1 MKNIPVCILCGG
13 TGTRMKEET
22 EFRPKPMVP
31 VGGQP
36 MVMHIMRY
44 YAHFGFRKFI
54 LALGYKQEAFKEYFF
69 HLDLVRSDVRIQY
82 GQQPH
87 MTYECQPLDWDVIL
101 ADTGERTMKGARL
114 KRVERYVGAETFCMT
129 YGDAV
134 SDVDLQALMEF
145 HRGHG
150 KMCTVTGIHPAPRF
164 GEIHQQEGRVL
175 SFTEKPENGQ
185 LVNGGFFVFNRRIF
199 DYLTADEWCDL
210 EVGPLEIVAQKGEMM
225 VYEHRGWWG
234 CMDTI
239 KEMAELDVLWR
250 EGRAPWK
257 VW

>member
-1 MKNIPVCILCGG
+1 
-13 TGTRMKEET
+13 MKEET

-31 VGGQP
+31 IGGQP
-36 MVMHIMRY
+36 MILHIMRY

-54 LALGYKQEAFKEYFF
+54 LALGYKQQMFKDYFYHF
-69 HLDLVRSDVRIQY
+69 DLLNADTLIRY
-82 GQQPH
+82 GRQKEV
-87 MTYECQPLDWDVIL
+87 TYDCKPLDWEIVL
-101 ADTGERTMKGARL
+101 ADTGERTMKGGRL
-114 KRVERYVGAETFCMT
+114 KRVEKFVGSDVFMCT
-129 YGDAV
+129 YGDGL
-134 SDVDLQALMEF
+134 SDVDLHELLAY

-150 KMCTVTGIHPAPRF
+150 KLCTVTGIHPAPRF
-164 GEIHQQEGRVL
+164 GEIHQHDGEVI

-185 LVNGGFFVFNRRIF
+185 LVNGGFFVFNRQIF

-210 EVGPLEIVAQKGEMM
+210 EVGPLEIVAQRGEMR
-225 VYEHRGWWG
+225 VYEHGGWWG

-257 VW
+257 LWA